1 MMRRDSGVAP
11 VSMVLG
17 GARREIEG
25 VIAAFCRADRRFPS
39 CLRAAVASSLRLLG
53 LCPRCVPLSPVL
65 RARRD
70 AFSAHRRRRT
80 PATPRRSRIFS

>member
-1 MMRRDSGVAP
+1 MKGLGGVTSVDGA
-11 VSMVLG
+11 G

-65 RARRD
+65 RD